1 MNKYHL
7 IILSLFLSSCKMNEK
22 GDTPH
27 RPDFIGGTHLDV
39 FQMKGDTTTAHKKLE
54 KISGN
59 EQFKIE
65 ATNRINY
72 SQKQLIAIQDELSKR
87 FQDLENESTKNN
99 VTGFGVGLHYID
111 IDLIV
116 NTPEKQKEFR
126 EKIMDS
132 PAFRFNGPAI
142 PVINEKT
149 GVNDTL
155 GIYLRPE
162 YSAYSTDSHKI
173 KFILYNNS
181 GVTIKCGEH
190 YYITYQDENGIWRE
204 LPINSLAIDIAY
216 GINHKGSF
224 PFEAS
229 LYPDVHPNRPGH
241 YRFFYRVWIGRRQIL
256 MMSEFQLT
264 DKRREWEQVSKTPIP
279 PKMFQDASEQQVR
292 LLKKEYDEAV
302 YDVVEVMPEFPGGMP
317 ELLKFVDKSLQYPQA
332 TTENSKK
339 ERVIVQVIIDKDGSV
354 TEPVIL
360 RHVNPELDKEA
371 LRIISLMPKWKPGTQ
386 HGKAVKVKYTFPITF
401 VPVKSGNK
409 KEEIPISIEE

>member
-39 FQMKGDTTTAHKKLE
+39 FQMKGDTTTTHKKLE

-59 EQFKIE
+59 GQFKIE

-149 GVNDTL
+149 GVIRQTV
-155 GIYLRPE
+155 
-162 YSAYSTDSHKI
+162 I
-173 KFILYNNS
+173 KLNLFSI
-181 GVTIKCGEH
+181 I
-190 YYITYQDENGIWRE
+190 I
-204 LPINSLAIDIAY
+204 
-216 GINHKGSF
+216 
-224 PFEAS
+224 
-229 LYPDVHPNRPGH
+229 
-241 YRFFYRVWIGRRQIL
+241 
-256 MMSEFQLT
+256 
-264 DKRREWEQVSKTPIP
+264 
-279 PKMFQDASEQQVR
+279 
-292 LLKKEYDEAV
+292 
-302 YDVVEVMPEFPGGMP
+302 VV
-317 ELLKFVDKSLQYPQA
+317 
-332 TTENSKK
+332 
-339 ERVIVQVIIDKDGSV
+339 
-354 TEPVIL
+354 
-360 RHVNPELDKEA
+360 
-371 LRIISLMPKWKPGTQ
+371 
-386 HGKAVKVKYTFPITF
+386 
-401 VPVKSGNK
+401 
-409 KEEIPISIEE
+409 

>member
-1 MNKYHL
+1 
-7 IILSLFLSSCKMNEK
+7 
-22 GDTPH
+22 
-27 RPDFIGGTHLDV
+27 
-39 FQMKGDTTTAHKKLE
+39 
-54 KISGN
+54 
-59 EQFKIE
+59 
-65 ATNRINY
+65 
-72 SQKQLIAIQDELSKR
+72 
-87 FQDLENESTKNN
+87 
-99 VTGFGVGLHYID
+99 
-111 IDLIV
+111 
-116 NTPEKQKEFR
+116 
-126 EKIMDS
+126 
-132 PAFRFNGPAI
+132 
-142 PVINEKT
+142 
-149 GVNDTL
+149 
-155 GIYLRPE
+155 
-162 YSAYSTDSHKI
+162 
-173 KFILYNNS
+173 
-181 GVTIKCGEH
+181 
-190 YYITYQDENGIWRE
+190 
-204 LPINSLAIDIAY
+204 
-216 GINHKGSF
+216 
-224 PFEAS
+224 
-229 LYPDVHPNRPGH
+229 
-241 YRFFYRVWIGRRQIL
+241 